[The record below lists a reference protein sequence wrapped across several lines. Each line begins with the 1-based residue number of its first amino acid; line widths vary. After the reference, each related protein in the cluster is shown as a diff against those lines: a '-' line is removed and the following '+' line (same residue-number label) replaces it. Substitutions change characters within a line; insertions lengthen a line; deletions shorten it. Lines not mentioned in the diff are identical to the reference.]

1 VFDSFEWKHYP
12 LVLVDHVHEFILEE
26 REVFIAGL
34 VGSSIHGS
42 LDVLLGP
49 WNGV

>member
-1 VFDSFEWKHYP
+1 VFDGVEREHDP
-12 LVLVDHVHEFILEE
+12 LALVDHVHELVFEE
-26 REVFIAGL
+26 GEVLIARL
-34 VGSSIHGS
+34 VGTSIHGS